1 MSKVSGICPGF
12 LTLGSWVC
20 GSSDSAVE
28 ELSPAMQVCSL
39 SGSCALLHLEG
50 DDSIPV
56 AYPYE
61 MLRPINLTEW
71 ILRCSGFVYDDS
83 SMTFHR
89 GCLRVRVWGDS
100 FSVMGYHFH
109 HVHELQLLMAAVG
122 ISPFEVRLG

>member
-1 MSKVSGICPGF
+1 MSKVSGICPGV

-39 SGSCALLHLEG
+39 SGSYALLYLEG

-71 ILRCSGFVYDDS
+71 ICV
-83 SMTFHR
+83 
-89 GCLRVRVWGDS
+89 
-100 FSVMGYHFH
+100 
-109 HVHELQLLMAAVG
+109 AVVLFTM
-122 ISPFEVRLG
+122 IRL